1 MFRARKPTTQ
11 IDKTAAIL
19 FMVVALFPVLAQAAH
34 PLITEDTG
42 TQGRGK
48 YQLELTAESGRDD
61 AGDVKEEAVTMAAVL
76 SYGLRDD
83 TDVILTL
90 PRERVYTQ
98 AGGANTTE
106 SGRTDAGLDFKWRFF
121 EKQNLSLA
129 LKPGITFP
137 AGDEAKG
144 LGTGKSAYSLY
155 LVTTVA
161 PEPWAFHVHLG
172 YIRHRNVLDER
183 EKIWHASF
191 GGWRT
196 VNKNFKLAFDAGR
209 TTNTDKTIGTAP
221 AFMILGL
228 IYSPRENFD
237 LDFGVKK
244 GLTGPETDYTL
255 LGGVTLRF

>member
-1 MFRARKPTTQ
+1 MFRARKPTAQ
-11 IDKTAAIL
+11 IDKTAAIS
-19 FMVVALFPVLAQAAH
+19 FIVVALFPVLAQAAH

-48 YQLELTAESGRDD
+48 FQLELTAESGRDD
-61 AGDVKEEAVTMAAVL
+61 TDDTRKETVAMAAVL
-76 SYGLRDD
+76 SYGMRND

-90 PRERVYTQ
+90 PRKRVHAEA
-98 AGGANTTE
+98 AGDNTTE
-106 SGRTDAGLDFKWRFF
+106 SGRTDAGLDLKWRFF
-121 EKQNLSLA
+121 EKENLSLA
-129 LKPGITFP
+129 LKPGVTFP
-137 AGDEAKG
+137 AGDETKG
-144 LGTGKSAYSLY
+144 LGAGKSAYSLY
-155 LVTTVA
+155 LVTTIA
-161 PEPWAFHVHLG
+161 PEPWAFHLHLG
-172 YIRHRNVLDER
+172 YIRNRNVLDEQ
-183 EKIWHASF
+183 EKVWHASF

-196 VNKNFKLAFDAGR
+196 VNKQLKLVFDAGR

>member
-1 MFRARKPTTQ
+1 MSRARKPATQ
-11 IDKTAAIL
+11 IDNTAAIL
-19 FMVVALFPVLAQAAH
+19 FMVVALFPVSAQAAH

-48 YQLELTAESGRDD
+48 FQLELTAESGRDD
-61 AGDVKEEAVTMAAVL
+61 ADGTRKETVAMAAVL

-90 PRERVYTQ
+90 PRERVYTEA
-98 AGGANTTE
+98 AGADTTE

-129 LKPGITFP
+129 LKPGVTFP
-137 AGDEAKG
+137 VGDETKG
-144 LGTGKSAYSLY
+144 LGMGKSAYSLY
-155 LVTTVA
+155 FITTVA
-161 PEPWAFHVHLG
+161 PEPWAFHLHLG
-172 YIRHRNVLDER
+172 YIRNRNVVDER

-191 GGWRT
+191 SGWRS
-196 VNKNFKLAFDAGR
+196 VNKKLKLAFDTGR
-209 TTNTDKTIGTAP
+209 TTNTDKDIGTAP
-221 AFMILGL
+221 AFMILSL

>member
-1 MFRARKPTTQ
+1 MFRARKPTVQ

-19 FMVVALFPVLAQAAH
+19 FMVIALFPVFAQAAH

-48 YQLELTAESGRDD
+48 FQLELTAESGRDD
-61 AGDVKEEAVTMAAVL
+61 ADGTRKETVAMAAVL

-83 TDVILTL
+83 TEVILTL
-90 PRERVYTQ
+90 PRERVHAET
-98 AGGANTTE
+98 AGAHTTE
-106 SGRTDAGLDFKWRFF
+106 SGRTDTGLDFKWRFF
-121 EKQNLSLA
+121 EKENLSLA
-129 LKPGITFP
+129 LKPGVSFP

-161 PEPWAFHVHLG
+161 PEPWAFHLHLG
-172 YIRHRNVLDER
+172 YVRNRNVVDER

-191 GGWRT
+191 SGWRA
-196 VNKNFKLAFDAGR
+196 VNKKLKLAFDAGR

-221 AFMILGL
+221 AFTILGL